1 MKTIEI
7 DELYKDALIVVHEVE
22 EHEDGSASIRLDIKP
37 EALRVVVEVG
47 LMSILNQTV
56 KEAK

>member
-22 EHEDGSASIRLDIKP
+22 EHEDGSASIRLDIRP

-47 LMSILNQTV
+47 LMAILNQTV

>member
-22 EHEDGSASIRLDIKP
+22 EHEDGSATVRVDIKP
-37 EALRVVVEVG
+37 EALRVIVEIG
-47 LMSILNQTV
+47 LMSIFNQAV
-56 KEAK
+56 KGAE

>member
-7 DELYKDALIVVHEVE
+7 DDLYKDALIVVHEVE

-47 LMSILNQTV
+47 LMAILNQTV

>member
-47 LMSILNQTV
+47 LMAILNQTV